1 MSTSVSD
8 LGEKVM
14 ARLRSISGLSYLLM
28 VNDSFKDEAQQGF
41 QPQFGSADEAA
52 LHETIH
58 LLAEDAQDH
67 LLQMMNAAGDSQ

>member
-1 MSTSVSD
+1 MTTTTSD

-14 ARLRSISGLSYLLM
+14 ARLRSISGLSYVLM

-41 QPQFGSADEAA
+41 HPQFANTDEAT
-52 LHETIH
+52 LHEAIH

-67 LLQMMNAAGDSQ
+67 LISMMNAQGTAQ

>member
-1 MSTSVSD
+1 MTTTVSD

-14 ARLRSISGLSYLLM
+14 ARLRAISGLSYLL
-28 VNDSFKDEAQQGF
+28 VANDSFKDEAQQGF
-41 QPQFGSADEAA
+41 QPQFASADEAT

-67 LLQMMNAAGDSQ
+67 LIGMMNAQGVAQ